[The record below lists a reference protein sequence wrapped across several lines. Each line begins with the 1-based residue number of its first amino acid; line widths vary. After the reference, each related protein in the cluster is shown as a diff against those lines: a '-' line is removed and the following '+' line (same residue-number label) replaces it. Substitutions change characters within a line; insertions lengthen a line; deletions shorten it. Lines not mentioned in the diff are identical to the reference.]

1 MPRVLLDM
9 AMSLD
14 GLIAGPNDEDHGLHN
29 YFFSPSGPTIDVI
42 EQGFK
47 TTGTIIMGKRVYEV
61 AAAQNAF
68 ADNAYQVPT
77 FILTH
82 RVPEKVTRGAES
94 FTFVTDGI
102 ESALKQAKAASGE
115 RDVVIGGGAN
125 IAQQYLQAGLVDE
138 IQIHL
143 IPVLLGTG
151 IRLFDH
157 LDTNVIELEK
167 TKVIDGAGVTHLRFQ
182 ILK

>member
-9 AMSLD
+9 AMS
-14 GLIAGPNDEDHGLHN
+14 
-29 YFFSPSGPTIDVI
+29 
-42 EQGFK
+42 
-47 TTGTIIMGKRVYEV
+47 
-61 AAAQNAF
+61 
-68 ADNAYQVPT
+68 
-77 FILTH
+77 
-82 RVPEKVTRGAES
+82 
-94 FTFVTDGI
+94 TDGI

-143 IPVLLGTG
+143 IPVLLGVG